1 MSTDKL
7 KLIPSG
13 TEFYAIEPGYKPMFG
28 VFLQTGEME
37 PFFYSSKYSIHRAS
51 AADIMAYYR
60 ERFLEGKGTPST
72 MEPLFGL
79 YVAKGTF
86 QRNSLGWL
94 LKEPDQ
100 EIARI
105 GTPEPFLDH
114 LDLLPRGCPCYI
126 KIGQKTPWY
135 GLTVREAPRQCRTS
149 GFFSEDGW
157 LHGATPQDAL
167 KAYLRRNALVGTVPT
182 PFECIY
188 LAEGPLK
195 DITLAHLF
203 ERKESVIRDCLKTPV
218 EPSPIIR
225 DDLRRIESA
234 NLKALVKH
242 KVTVRATLANIGF
255 LEGTLESDGTFTY
268 DDEEVGHMGL
278 NSFEVLWFLKRRD
291 TNAVIVPL
299 QSRIELDPEYALR
312 FIFFNDKSLLQHLDD
327 KATAPTP
334 VPSYESLLEGLEAKE
349 RALLAEIKTLEE
361 IEERKARIR
370 NLTNRRDELK
380 SHLDE

>member
-1 MSTDKL
+1 
-7 KLIPSG
+7 
-13 TEFYAIEPGYKPMFG
+13 
-28 VFLQTGEME
+28 
-37 PFFYSSKYSIHRAS
+37 
-51 AADIMAYYR
+51 MAYYR
-60 ERFLEGKGTPST
+60 EHFLDGKGAPSS

-94 LKEPDQ
+94 LKESDQ

-105 GTPEPFLDH
+105 GTPEPFLDR

-126 KIGQKTPWY
+126 KIGPKEAWN
-135 GLTVREAPRQCRTS
+135 GLTVQEAPRQCRTS
-149 GFFSEDGW
+149 GFFSNDGW
-157 LHGATPQDAL
+157 LHGATPHDAL
-167 KAYLRRNALVGTVPT
+167 KAYLRRHALVGTVAT
-182 PFECIY
+182 PYECIY

-195 DITLAHLF
+195 DIRLAHLF
-203 ERKESVIRDCLKTPV
+203 ERDESAIRDCMKTSV
-218 EPSPIIR
+218 EPSPTIR

-234 NLKALVKH
+234 NLKALGKH
-242 KVTVRATLANIGF
+242 KVTVRATLANIGS
-255 LEGTLESDGTFTY
+255 LEGTLEPNGTFTY

-278 NSFEVLWFLKRRD
+278 NSFEFLWFLKRRD

-334 VPSYESLLEGLEAKE
+334 LPSYESLLEGLEAKE
-349 RALLAEIKTLEE
+349 KALLAEIKTLQE
-361 IEERKARIR
+361 IEERKARIQALTAKR
-370 NLTNRRDELK
+370 NELR
-380 SHLDE
+380 SHLHE